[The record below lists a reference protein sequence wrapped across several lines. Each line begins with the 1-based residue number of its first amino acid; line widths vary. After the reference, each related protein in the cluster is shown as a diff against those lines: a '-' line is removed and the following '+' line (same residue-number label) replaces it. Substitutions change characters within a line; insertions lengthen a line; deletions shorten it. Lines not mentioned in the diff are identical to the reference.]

1 MSNFRADIGDRAAGI
16 DRYRRRRRMQT
27 FAKQALHRRQSIS
40 RSIPPSVKSFRL
52 NRRRSATCSRVNTVY
67 FWTSLEAGFDEIRR
81 VLTPGGRA
89 VIGFMPKEHMTR
101 KNMPTDIFTLRTEN
115 DITSAI
121 KKSQFSEVHVER
133 PNAAS
138 PWAVVVAIR

>member
-1 MSNFRADIGDRAAGI
+1 VEKLPFEPATFSNVL
-16 DRYRRRRRMQT
+16 T
-27 FAKQALHRRQSIS
+27 
-40 RSIPPSVKSFRL
+40 
-52 NRRRSATCSRVNTVY
+52 VNTVY

-89 VIGFMPKEHMTR
+89 VIGFMPKEHMIR

-121 KKSQFSEVHVER
+121 KKSQFSEVRVER
-133 PNAAS
+133 PDAAS